1 MNIDYFTKFADMR
14 LRNLLWPLGLFFGFV
29 TKLQF
34 LLYSTGILKRYTP
47 TVPTIV
53 VGNLRVG
60 GTGKTPLIAFI
71 AHYLASNSVQTAV
84 LSRGYKRQ
92 TKGFILL
99 NTQSTASQ
107 VGDEPKMLSLQ
118 LPTTTLAVCENR
130 VEGIQQL
137 MRNAKPTPEIIL
149 LDDAFQHHRLKAS
162 TYILTTAYH
171 HLFTNDYPM
180 PHGWLRESKTAAKR
194 AQLIVITK
202 CPETLSDKEKIAIV
216 NACALYSKAKCVFS
230 YLSYAPPI
238 NLKSQKA
245 HATFFTDNS
254 HLQVVTAIAHAKPMI
269 VYIKKHTKHIKHHCF
284 PDHHTFT
291 HKELTAIY
299 SSALAQKQPILC
311 TEKDAVK
318 LPEWFTHGEVP
329 CYILPVQAHF
339 NETDKAK
346 LFADIQFLLS
356 NFAAT

>member
-1 MNIDYFTKFADMR
+1 VNIDYFTKFADMR
-14 LRNLLWPLGLFFGFV
+14 LRNLLWPLGLVFGFV
-29 TKLQF
+29 TKLRF
-34 LLYSTGILKRYTP
+34 LLYTTGILKRYTP

-71 AHYLASNSVQTAV
+71 AHYLASHSVQTAV

-99 NTQSTASQ
+99 NSQSAATQ

-118 LPTTTLAVCENR
+118 LPHTALAVCENR
-130 VEGIQQL
+130 VVGIQQL
-137 MRNAKPTPEIIL
+137 MRNAIPTPEIIL

-162 TYILTTAYH
+162 LYILTTAYH
-171 HLFTNDYPM
+171 QLFTNDHPM
-180 PHGWLRESKTAAKR
+180 PHGWLRENKSAANR

-202 CPETLSDKEKIAIV
+202 CPKTMTDKEKLNIT
-216 NACALYSKAKCVFS
+216 NACATYSKAKCVFS
-230 YLSYAPPI
+230 DLNYAPPI
-238 NLKSQKA
+238 HLKSQKE

-254 HLQVVTAIAHAKPMI
+254 HLQVVTALANATPMI
-269 VYIKKHTKHIKHHCF
+269 EYIQQYTQHVKHHCF
-284 PDHHTFT
+284 PDHHSFT
-291 HKELTAIY
+291 QKELNAIY
-299 SSALAQKQPILC
+299 TVALKEKQPILC

-329 CYILPVQAHF
+329 CYILPVQAYF
-339 NETDKAK
+339 NETEKAK
-346 LFADIQFLLS
+346 LFADIQYLLS
-356 NFAAT
+356 NFAAI